1 MLQNY
6 LKLTLR
12 QLWRNRLFTGLNVL
26 GLSIGLGACWI
37 IFQIVSYELSFDAQ
51 HPQLE
56 RIYKV
61 VSQFTF
67 DGKESGNAGA
77 PKPLA
82 EGIRKQISGVESVV
96 GVYRKWIPSLQVPQ
110 TSGKPLV
117 FPDVERVMATTNAY
131 FKLVPYQWL
140 AGSESSPLNGPNQ
153 VVLTKSRAQK
163 YFPNLTPEQI
173 IGKTLLY
180 WDTLSVEVTGV
191 VANLDRPSSFTGEE
205 FLSLPT
211 LVTGKRAKD
220 FVEAWGSTNSDDQIF
235 LLVNEKTNI
244 AQLTKNINT
253 LSNKNAEADFK
264 KWGNFSRRHDLI
276 PLADV
281 HFNTLYKDNNR
292 VADKNTLYALMG
304 LALFLLALAIIN
316 YINLTT
322 AQVPQRAR
330 EIGIRKAL
338 GSPRGRLIGQFLG
351 ETFLVT
357 LFACGLAYVWT
368 LAFRNNL
375 GDLLPSG
382 LELYQN
388 IGLTLGFMLLLIL
401 VVGILSG
408 WYPSLLITR
417 FQPTQVL
424 RGQITF
430 SIGRNKFTLRKS
442 LIVFQFVIAQGF
454 IISAIILNQQIRY
467 ALEKDLGFEREA
479 VLTFQVPWKLMEK
492 TAYKDKHLTFKEEL
506 KRISEI
512 GAVSLGNPPFNQSF
526 SSNTHKYKGK
536 KGEVERIVY
545 RKNVDTDLIGL
556 YGMKLLAGR
565 NLQPSDTVREYVVNE
580 TAVREFG
587 FKSPQEAIGKF
598 ITENGSNRSLPIVGV
613 VSDFHTATFT
623 EKIHPLALMTE
634 KDGTGEFNVKM
645 ASKSPAD
652 WQKGIQKMEA
662 LWKKTFPETPFEYK
676 FYDDMLR
683 QFYES
688 ERNMAKI
695 VNLATVVAILISCL
709 GLFGLATLTAF
720 QRTKEIGVR
729 KVLGAGIA
737 SIVGLISKDFL
748 KLVLVALVIAGPIA
762 RWLMNQWLS
771 DFVYRIN
778 ISWWIFGLTALLSM
792 LIAFLT
798 VSYQSIKAALMN
810 PTDSLKT
817 E

>member
-1 MLQNY
+1 MLKNY

-37 IFQIVSYELSFDAQ
+37 IFQLVNYEFSFDAQ
-51 HPQLE
+51 HPE
-56 RIYKV
+56 GDRIYKV

-82 EGIRKQISGVESVV
+82 EGIRKQISGVDMVV
-96 GVYRKWIPSLQVPQ
+96 GVHRKWVTSLQVPQ
-110 TSGKPLV
+110 PTGKPLV
-117 FPDVERVMATTNAY
+117 FQDIERVMATTNAY

-140 AGSESSPLNGPNQ
+140 AGSASSPLSQPNQ

-163 YFPNLTPEQI
+163 YFPNLTPEQM

-191 VANLDRPSSFTGEE
+191 IANLDRPSSFSGEE

-211 LVTGKRAKD
+211 IVTGERAKD

-244 AQLTKNINT
+244 TQLKKNINT
-253 LSNKNAEADFK
+253 LSTKNAEADFK
-264 KWGNFSRRHDLI
+264 KWGNFKRRHDLI
-276 PLADV
+276 PLSEV
-281 HFNTLYKDNNR
+281 HFNTLFRDNNR
-292 VADKNTLYALMG
+292 TVDKNTLYALMG
-304 LALFLLALAIIN
+304 LALFLLTLAIIN

-330 EIGIRKAL
+330 EIGIRKTL
-338 GSPRGRLIGQFLG
+338 GSPRGRLVGQFLG

-368 LAFRNNL
+368 LAFRSNL

-388 IGLTLGFMLLLIL
+388 IGQTIGFMLLLIL
-401 VVGILSG
+401 VVCVLSG
-408 WYPSLLITR
+408 WYPSLLVSR
-417 FQPTQVL
+417 FQPAQVL

-430 SIGRNKFTLRKS
+430 SVGKNKFTLRKS

-454 IISAIILNQQIRY
+454 IIGAIILNQQIRY
-467 ALEKDLGFEREA
+467 ALEKDLGFDREA
-479 VLTFQVPWKLMEK
+479 VLTFQAPWKLLSK
-492 TAYKDKHLTFKEEL
+492 PAYKDKHLTLKEEL
-506 KRISEI
+506 KRIPEI
-512 GAVSLGNPPFNQSF
+512 GAISLGNPPFNQSF

-545 RKNVDTDLIGL
+545 RKNVDTDLVKL

-565 NLQPSDTVREYVVNE
+565 NLQPSDTIREYVINE

-598 ITENGSNRSLPIVGV
+598 LVENGSSRAIPIVGV
-613 VSDFHTATFT
+613 VSDFHTSTFT
-623 EKIHPLALMTE
+623 EKIQPLALMTE

-652 WQKGIQKMEA
+652 WQTGIQKMEA
-662 LWKKTFPETPFEYK
+662 LWKKTFPDTPFEYK
-676 FYDDMLR
+676 FYDDMLKH
-683 QFYES
+683 FYES
-688 ERNMAKI
+688 ERKMAKI
-695 VNLATVVAILISCL
+695 VNLATAVAILISCL

-729 KVLGAGIA
+729 KVLGASIT

-748 KLVLVALVIAGPIA
+748 ILVLIALVIAGPIA
-762 RWLMNQWLS
+762 WWLMNQWLA
-771 DFVYRIN
+771 DFVYRID
-778 ISWWIFGLTALLSM
+778 ISWWVFGLTALLSV

-810 PTDSLKT
+810 PTNSLKT